1 MNNAIFTTDRLSV
14 RRFTPDDSA
23 DLADILSDPEV
34 TYFEPYP
41 TFRREDCADEAV
53 KLSESEEFYAV
64 VLRDKVIGKIYFSRK
79 GSGTYEIGYTFAK
92 AYQRKGYATESIRA
106 FFGYAFSELDVRRII
121 ANIDTRNVRSFS
133 LAERVG
139 MRREATHREIFPR
152 KDDENVFSDFYVYAI
167 LRSEFLDKD

>member
-41 TFRREDCADEAV
+41 IFRREDCADEAV

-79 GSGTYEIGYTFAK
+79 GAGTYEIGYTFAK

-106 FFGYAFSELDVRRII
+106 FFGYAFSKLDVRRII
-121 ANIDTRNVRSFS
+121 ASIDTRNVRSFS

>member
-1 MNNAIFTTDRLSV
+1 MNNAIFKTERLYV
-14 RRFTPDDSA
+14 RRFTPADSE

-64 VLRDKVIGKIYFSRK
+64 VLGDTVIGKIYFTRK
-79 GSGTYEIGYTFAK
+79 GAGTYEIGYTFAK
-92 AYQRKGYATESIRA
+92 AYQRQGYATESIRA
-106 FFGYAFSELDVRRII
+106 FFGYAFNELDVRRII

-152 KDDENVFSDFYVYAI
+152 KDDASVFSDFYVYAI
-167 LRSEFLDKD
+167 LRSEFCEEE